1 MTSSKGTKT
10 KQVLLQAREGGLL
23 GGVTPEPRS
32 APKRGTTTSLA
43 MVADSFKELEATAGD
58 TLMLNPADIIFNQDI
73 NHRTQDWLTER
84 NPEFADL
91 MANIK
96 EHGQIQPILV
106 RKLDA
111 TRYELVYGSR
121 RRQVALTL
129 GIQVLARV
137 AESITDSE
145 ANLLSIL
152 ENENNAALSPVE
164 QARAVQFY
172 ASAHPDLTF
181 DDLGVLFSKNKSW
194 VSRQFSFA
202 TMDKRIIECCLDP
215 WEITEGASRKIR
227 MLWDNNPGKRKKWGQ
242 LLDKSLAD
250 EEKVFWRHLK
260 VLLLPATRPEA
271 ATVIKGPSGPIGEL
285 EQVKSVRGR
294 RFRTIRV
301 YEGFDEATISTLI
314 GHLAS
319 NFDH

>member
-1 MTSSKGTKT
+1 MSSSKGTKT
-10 KQVLLQAREGGLL
+10 KQLLQQAREGGLL
-23 GGVTPEPRS
+23 GGVAPEPRTT
-32 APKRGTTTSLA
+32 PKRGTTTSLA
-43 MVADSFKELEATAGD
+43 IVADSLKEIEATAGD
-58 TLMLNPADIIFNQDI
+58 TLMLNPADILFNQDI

-84 NPEFADL
+84 NPEFANL

-96 EHGQIQPILV
+96 EHGQKQPILV

-121 RRQVALTL
+121 RRHVALTL
-129 GIQVLARV
+129 GIEVLARV
-137 AESITDSE
+137 ADSITDSE
-145 ANLLSIL
+145 ANLLSII

-164 QARAVQFY
+164 QARAVQSY
-172 ASAHPDLTF
+172 ATAHPDLTF
-181 DDLGVLFSKNKSW
+181 EDLGVLFSKNKSW

-227 MLWDNNPGKRKKWGQ
+227 SLWDNDTAKRKKWGQ
-242 LLDKSLAD
+242 FLDKSLAD
-250 EEKVFWRHLK
+250 GEKVFWRHLK
-260 VLLLPATRPEA
+260 DSLLPATRPAA

-294 RFRTIRV
+294 RYRTIRV
-301 YEGFDEATISTLI
+301 YEGFDEATISALI
-314 GHLAS
+314 GKLAS
-319 NFDH
+319 DLDH